1 MFSGLLSGFKNFFA
15 SKSGGGISPESAGYR
30 ERRKLVRLRC
40 AYEVK
45 GNIGDKKFKATIV
58 DIGVE
63 GLKLRTGQHLKVGE
77 KVVLAP
83 PGQGVSVQALPVEG
97 KIVWIKTT
105 DKSYARHAGLIFTT
119 KKEEGTGLGMSI
131 IYGIVKRHGGD
142 IEVESEPARGT
153 VVTIVLPTRPG
164 AGGATA

>member
-1 MFSGLLSGFKNFFA
+1 MA
-15 SKSGGGISPESAGYR
+15 ISFEDNGCGMND
-30 ERRKLVRLRC
+30 EVRKH
-40 AYEVK
+40 
-45 GNIGDKKFKATIV
+45 IFDPF
-58 DIGVE
+58 
-63 GLKLRTGQHLKVGE
+63 
-77 KVVLAP
+77 
-83 PGQGVSVQALPVEG
+83 
-97 KIVWIKTT
+97 
-105 DKSYARHAGLIFTT
+105 FTT